1 VHGVSKIIKNEGLG
15 GIYRGLF
22 PVMMRQ
28 GANQAVRFSTYSTL
42 KQEFQKYSGPPGQP
56 LPALVTFGIGSI
68 AGIVTVYS
76 TMPLDVV
83 KTKMQGLKAKELY
96 RNSFHCGW
104 TVLKEEGLFA
114 FWKGATPRLSRL
126 LVSQYI
132 NKELNKVFN
141 LFIYI
146 KKNFFLPLNS
156 FQGVLFLQFMKKL

>member
-1 VHGVSKIIKNEGLG
+1 VTKIIANEGLG

-56 LPALVTFGIGSI
+56 LPALVTFGIGAI
-68 AGIVTVYS
+68 AGTVTVYA
-76 TMPLDVV
+76 TMPLDVI

-126 LVSQYI
+126 LVSHI
-132 NKELNKVFN
+132 
-141 LFIYI
+141 
-146 KKNFFLPLNS
+146 
-156 FQGVLFLQFMKKL
+156 

>member
-1 VHGVSKIIKNEGLG
+1 
-15 GIYRGLF
+15 
-22 PVMMRQ
+22 MMRQ

-76 TMPLDVV
+76 TMPLDVI

-126 LVSQYI
+126 LVSHTI
-132 NKELNKVFN
+132 KFPN
-141 LFIYI
+141 LFYII
-146 KKNFFLPLNS
+146 KKKKKIFKILFLNNS
-156 FQGVLFLQFMKKL
+156 FQEALFLQSMNK

>member
-1 VHGVSKIIKNEGLG
+1 MTKIVANEGFG

-68 AGIVTVYS
+68 AGIVTVYC
-76 TMPLDVV
+76 TMPLDVI

-104 TVLKEEGLFA
+104 TVLKEEGVLA

-126 LVSQYI
+126 LVSYIIKLPNFLFYI
-132 NKELNKVFN
+132 NLINF
-141 LFIYI
+141 
-146 KKNFFLPLNS
+146 KKTSFF
-156 FQGVLFLQFMKKL
+156 K